1 MRSTLAVIIGSCGAA
16 CAVLGDIEEKELA
29 ASGQDA
35 GADSSTPDSSEAG
48 DAADAPSQPGY
59 LDLDRP
65 GRPPSR
71 PGKPAAGLPK
81 DMFFA
86 MRRVYF
92 GISKRGTAERDP
104 NAWRA
109 IGWDLDGLAT
119 KKQELDEG
127 KAKTC
132 KSGGDSSVLQD
143 GFDGRDN
150 ALGASLMQFIGNAD
164 SNGEH
169 VANQSIESGTAT
181 LLLVLGDVNSEDNDP
196 HVSGSV
202 LLSTSDKGLPTAPKW
217 DGTDVRQVWNASV
230 YSGTT
235 KATAHFPDGYI
246 RNGVWVSGDQ
256 HKADMTLVFPIYVNA
271 SPLPMVLQLPGRSG
285 WLTAAVKKGAG
296 GPGTFGFTMTADQL
310 YGAFYPLFKRSLGCD
325 SPTGTVHGLVS
336 GFKSDVDVQGSNA
349 WAPDPKLSCDSVSW
363 GLDVEW
369 APIAHADWQHPVAAE
384 SMPPCDGPGPA
395 P

>member
-1 MRSTLAVIIGSCGAA
+1 MKGWVLAIIGSSAAA
-16 CAVLGDIEEKELA
+16 CAVLGDIQEKELTA
-29 ASGQDA
+29 TGQDA
-35 GADSSTPDSSEAG
+35 GADTGTLDANDASEVPDVS
-48 DAADAPSQPGY
+48 SQPGY

-71 PGKPAAGLPK
+71 PSKPAAGPGKL
-81 DMFFA
+81 MYFA
-86 MRRVYF
+86 MRRIYF

-119 KKQELDEG
+119 TKQELDDG

-132 KSGGDSSVLQD
+132 KSSGESNVLQD

-164 SNGEH
+164 ANGEH

-181 LLLVLGDVNSEDNDP
+181 LLLVLGDVNDVENDP
-196 HVSGSV
+196 HVNGAV
-202 LLSTSDKGLPTAPKW
+202 YLSTSDKGLPTAPKW
-217 DGTDVRQVWNASV
+217 DGTDVRQVWNASMFTDTIN
-230 YSGTT
+230 TT
-235 KATAHFPDGYI
+235 ASFPDGYI
-246 RNGVWVSGDQ
+246 RDGVWVSGDQ

-271 SPLPMVLQLPGRSG
+271 YPIPMVLQLAGRSG

-296 GPGTFGFTMTADQL
+296 GPGTFGFTMTAEQL
-310 YGAFYPLFKRSLGCD
+310 YGTFFPLFKRVLGCD
-325 SPTGTVHGLVS
+325 SPVGTTHGLVS
-336 GFKSDVDVQGSNA
+336 GFKSNVDVQGSNA
-349 WAPDPKLSCDSVSW
+349 WAPDPNLGCDSVSW

-369 APIAHADWQHPVAAE
+369 APIAYADWQHPVAAE
-384 SMPPCDGPGPA
+384 STPPCAGPGP
-395 P
+395 